1 MTMVVNKINM
11 SSYSMPRRTFF
22 SGLHTKMSEFPVE
35 GGENM
40 HTAMENFQKKN
51 LVTGRTHHVTHH
63 PQVTTTSSQMLTTN
77 QSQHQSSSST
87 STSTSSSSSSSSTSS
102 RVAKSSQRILTSSS
116 SSEMKASSMKSD
128 LTELKR
134 GISEMKNIS
143 TNFSQRLRSSMENLV
158 DSILFVE
165 FCTFPDTDTPPPV
178 NDAVTLAGGSP
189 SQLSSLNSLNNLHH
203 SMSPPMNIPSMPNLP
218 AGQETMKFEQKKMTS
233 ASKTK
238 VVTDGFSAEKA
249 TANSAE
255 MRALQAGDVSYKE
268 QSAATAARARVE
280 LDGRKHRFRFHGKM
294 LKKGETVVTGMTEY
308 SSSQPSG
315 R

>member
-1 MTMVVNKINM
+1 
-11 SSYSMPRRTFF
+11 
-22 SGLHTKMSEFPVE
+22 MSEFPAE
-35 GGENM
+35 GGENGDM
-40 HTAMENFQKKN
+40 QTVMENFQKKNN

-87 STSTSSSSSSSSTSS
+87 STSTSSSSTSS

-158 DSILFVE
+158 DRDGSGPEETDLTEPLV
-165 FCTFPDTDTPPPV
+165 TFPDPDTPPPV
-178 NDAVTLAGGSP
+178 TDAVTLAGGSP

-203 SMSPPMNIPSMPNLP
+203 SISPPINIPNMANLP

-280 LDGRKHRFRFHGKM
+280 LDGVSAEKS
-294 LKKGETVVTGMTEY
+294 VTAARVSDIYT
-308 SSSQPSG
+308 
-315 R
+315 